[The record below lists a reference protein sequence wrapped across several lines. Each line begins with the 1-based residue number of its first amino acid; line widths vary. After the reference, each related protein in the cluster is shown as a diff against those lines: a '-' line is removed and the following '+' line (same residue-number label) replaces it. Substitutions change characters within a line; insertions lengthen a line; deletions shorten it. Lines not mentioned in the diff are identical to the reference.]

1 MGQSPESGPPG
12 KTRMSRPRWP
22 VVWLLVL
29 LGTLSVCMQH
39 VTLVKFSVFAPG
51 SSHGSLTSFLRAV
64 DRQIDFSLF
73 DGLLAALFLLGTALL
88 LYVEARHRRLTQL
101 LHECFA
107 SPRKSFW
114 LLTACLLVC
123 LRYYLAR
130 GELSWAADASHHI
143 ATSWLAAQAIA
154 DGQLPV
160 WTFFIGTGS
169 PVFQTYG
176 FAFFYLVGLVDLV
189 LGDLFLTLKL
199 VMAAAHVLSGL
210 GMYYL
215 AASLCRSRSAGFVAG
230 LAYALCF
237 WHTQHVLLMG
247 RLPLSLFYALLP
259 WAFYWIEQVVDSER
273 RMRAALLGGAS
284 LALLACTHPG
294 YGAFAMALAGCYGLV
309 RLWSCRRGP
318 DRGAVLG
325 AGLLLFALG
334 IVFGSYI
341 NVGMYFESGY
351 TRMHDFAMD
360 LSSPP
365 DPTWRHLLGWS
376 NFRFWLIP
384 PEPYHWYGGYLGVSL
399 CAMAL
404 AGGVALL
411 RRWEERFA
419 ACWVLPDP
427 HPSGRLRLP
436 PAAHQLAAADPLLQ
450 RFSLPALRGLLP
462 GSGGRHRRPHAPA
475 AGPGGA
481 GAQPPVH
488 APAPGHGLRSLPHDL
503 HSALLPQRELRA
515 HGLEAGVICRSH
527 RGGLA
532 F

>member
-22 VVWLLVL
+22 AVWLLVV
-29 LGTLSVCMQH
+29 LGALSVCIQH

-64 DRQIDFSLF
+64 DQQIDFSLL

-88 LYVEARHRRLTQL
+88 LYVEARHRLLTQL
-101 LHECFA
+101 LQDCFA

-176 FAFFYLVGLVDLV
+176 FAFFYLVGMVDLV

-259 WAFYWIEQVVDSER
+259 WTFYWIEQVVDSER

-284 LALLACTHPG
+284 LALLAFHPPR
-294 YGAFAMALAGCYGLV
+294 V
-309 RLWSCRRGP
+309 RRLRHGP
-318 DRGAVLG
+318 G
-325 AGLLLFALG
+325 GLLQPGAP
-334 IVFGSYI
+334 V
-341 NVGMYFESGY
+341 
-351 TRMHDFAMD
+351 
-360 LSSPP
+360 
-365 DPTWRHLLGWS
+365 
-376 NFRFWLIP
+376 
-384 PEPYHWYGGYLGVSL
+384 
-399 CAMAL
+399 
-404 AGGVALL
+404 
-411 RRWEERFA
+411 
-419 ACWVLPDP
+419 VLPAGP
-427 HPSGRLRLP
+427 GPGGGPRRR
-436 PAAHQLAAADPLLQ
+436 A
-450 RFSLPALRGLLP
+450 PALRAGNRLRILHQRGDVTSRAGTRGCTTSPWTCRALP
-462 GSGGRHRRPHAPA
+462 IQ
-475 AGPGGA
+475 PGGTCWA
-481 GAQPPVH
+481 G
-488 APAPGHGLRSLPHDL
+488 RT
-503 HSALLPQRELRA
+503 SAS
-515 HGLEAGVICRSH
+515 G
-527 RGGLA
+527 
-532 F
+532 